1 MISTY
6 RMLLSPKLQTVRHRS
21 RGNGSRTARQI
32 LIGAL
37 GLFVG
42 YGLYWGVTELLEIL
56 LRVEDVGRLLA
67 FKVLSIGLVAML
79 GILLLSSLI
88 AALSSFFLAR
98 DLPAI
103 RSAPADWLAVYFA
116 RLTETLVSSSWMVL
130 LLLIPLLIA
139 YEQVFGGGIG
149 FYAVSVLAFVPFF
162 LIPAVVGSA
171 ITLLLV
177 RVFPASSSRDVL
189 GFISIGAVGL
199 LVLGLRVLR
208 PERLVNPD
216 ASRELV
222 DYLAVLRG
230 PSSPWLSSQWTADA
244 VAGYLDGAFEPFWL
258 LLLWS
263 TAAGLVV
270 LGAVLHS
277 RMFPLCFT
285 RAQEGVDQRV
295 KRHAGWRAY
304 EALLSPLP
312 LRRRELIL
320 KDTRAFFRDTTQ
332 WSQLILL
339 AVLVVVYVYNIRV
352 LPIRSNEVLERW
364 LVSIVFFLNLALSGF
379 VLAAIAARFVF
390 PSYSLEGRTLWLLG
404 SSPVRT
410 STLMW
415 SKFWIG
421 AVPLTV
427 LAVAL
432 AGATNVFLGVGTGL
446 MIISLVTTAALSL
459 AFTSQAL
466 AWGVFFP
473 QFEAENAAQI
483 PTSVGGLLFMLG
495 AIGNL
500 ILVILVQYLPL
511 RAYVWSGF
519 PGGEA
524 RDPTGWELG
533 IALVLTLALC
543 GLATLVPYRAASRR
557 LDA

>member
-1 MISTY
+1 MIGTY
-6 RMLLSPKLQTVRHRS
+6 RTLLSPKLLTIKQRS
-21 RGNGSRTARQI
+21 RGGGSRTARRL

-37 GLFVG
+37 GLLVG
-42 YGLYWGVTELLEIL
+42 YGLYWGITRLLEIL
-56 LRVEDVGRLLA
+56 LMVEDLGPLLA
-67 FKVLSIGLVAML
+67 SKILSIGLLAML

-103 RSAPADWLAVYFA
+103 RSAPVDWLAVYFA

-130 LLLIPLLIA
+130 LLMLPLLIA
-139 YEQVFGGGIG
+139 YEQVFEGGIG
-149 FYAVSVLAFVPFF
+149 FYAVSASALIPFF

-171 ITLLLV
+171 VTLLLV
-177 RVFPASSSRDVL
+177 RVFPAARSRDILTFV
-189 GFISIGAVGL
+189 SIATVGL
-199 LVLGLRVLR
+199 LVLGLRLLR

-244 VAGYLDGAFEPFWL
+244 MTGYLEGGFDPFWL

-270 LGAVLHS
+270 LGALLHW
-277 RMFPLCFT
+277 RMFSLCFT
-285 RAQEGVDQRV
+285 KAQEGADQRV
-295 KRHAGWRAY
+295 RRHAGWRAY
-304 EALLSPLP
+304 ETLLSPLP

-320 KDTRAFFRDTTQ
+320 KDTRTFFRDTTQ

-352 LPIRSNEVLERW
+352 LPIRSNEVLQRW

-404 SSPVRT
+404 SSPVQT

-421 AVPLTV
+421 AAPLTV

-432 AGATNVFLGVGTGL
+432 AWVTNAFLGVETGFL
-446 MIISLVTTAALSL
+446 VLALVTTAALSL
-459 AFTSQAL
+459 AFASQAL

-495 AIGNL
+495 AVGNL

-511 RAYVWSGF
+511 RRHVWSGF
-519 PGGEA
+519 TGGEA
-524 RDPTGWELG
+524 TQAVGWELG
-533 IALVLTLALC
+533 TALVLTLAVC
-543 GLATLVPYRAASRR
+543 GLTTLVPYVVASRR